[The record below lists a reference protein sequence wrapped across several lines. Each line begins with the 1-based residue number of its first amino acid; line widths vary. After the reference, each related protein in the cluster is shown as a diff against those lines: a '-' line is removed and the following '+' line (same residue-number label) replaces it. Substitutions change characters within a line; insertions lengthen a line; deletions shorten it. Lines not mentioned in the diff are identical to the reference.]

1 MLEEIKVVRDYLRE
15 EGRVIRQAP
24 VAFIAG
30 CLLVGAVV
38 FGFVGW
44 HFSAR
49 LDLAHDTIENQKTRI
64 EQLHEELKGAS
75 PQLAATQARRAASRA
90 QLLAY
95 YVSAGSLLRREIP
108 REPLSEPHPGPP
120 GRTVANPVAVARLLD
135 ETKKWEQETADMI
148 EQNFGVAAKEKFID
162 GSNPYSRGI
171 SDGDEYNKA
180 IDILANGRKNLS
192 ILIETSAYDK

>member
-1 MLEEIKVVRDYLRE
+1 
-15 EGRVIRQAP
+15 
-24 VAFIAG
+24 
-30 CLLVGAVV
+30 VV

-64 EQLHEELKGAS
+64 EQLHEELKGVS

-95 YVSAGSLLRREIP
+95 YVGAGSLLRREIP
-108 REPLSEPHPGPP
+108 REPVNTPNPGPP
-120 GRTVANPVAVARLLD
+120 GLTVANPVAIARLLD

-148 EQNFGVAAKEKFID
+148 ERNFGVAAKEKFLD
-162 GSNPYSRGI
+162 VSNTPTYGWGVS
-171 SDGDEYNKA
+171 DEYNKA
-180 IDILANGRKNLS
+180 MNILANERKNLS
-192 ILIETSAYDK
+192 ILIESSAYDK